1 MYHIAAQ
8 GELGISVLLR
18 TIDDRKLDRQR
29 ATLACAS
36 LSALCAIAGPQRPII
51 VSNLDRLG
59 FGSTSHFAAIAIY
72 QELILN
78 NEPSLR
84 GRHAY

>member
-8 GELGISVLLR
+8 DELGISVLLR

-36 LSALCAIAGPQRPII
+36 LSALC
-51 VSNLDRLG
+51 VSK
-59 FGSTSHFAAIAIY
+59 T
-72 QELILN
+72 
-78 NEPSLR
+78 PSLVR
-84 GRHAY
+84 SALLLSLT